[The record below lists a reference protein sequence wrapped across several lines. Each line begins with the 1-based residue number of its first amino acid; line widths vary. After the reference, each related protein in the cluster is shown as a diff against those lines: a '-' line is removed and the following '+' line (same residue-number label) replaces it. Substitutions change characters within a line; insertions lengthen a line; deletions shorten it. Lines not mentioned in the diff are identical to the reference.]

1 MAKCARLS
9 VRIQGDGPA
18 IVFIMGRNAAGKVW
32 DAHQVPSFMAN
43 GWATVTFDNRGV
55 GTNYTPGENIIFD
68 DFVSD
73 VVDIITEY
81 VCEPVFLVGTSLG
94 SRIALT
100 TAARYPQLVRG
111 VVAAAA
117 HARLNPIQS
126 SQAQETATAISALAN
141 IAPGYLAAHTAMMN
155 LSPSTL
161 SDDATCHDW
170 LSLLSFGIDTSTE
183 GLAQQIDADC
193 GADQSAEYRQITAPV
208 LALAYGDDR
217 VIYPQQVQEVAQL
230 IPQATYAELPHAGH
244 FGYLERPKEFNDMVH
259 SFFQA
264 LL

>member
-81 VCEPVFLVGTSLG
+81 VCEPVFLVGT
-94 SRIALT
+94 
-100 TAARYPQLVRG
+100 Q
-111 VVAAAA
+111 
-117 HARLNPIQS
+117 
-126 SQAQETATAISALAN
+126 
-141 IAPGYLAAHTAMMN
+141 
-155 LSPSTL
+155 
-161 SDDATCHDW
+161 
-170 LSLLSFGIDTSTE
+170 
-183 GLAQQIDADC
+183 
-193 GADQSAEYRQITAPV
+193 
-208 LALAYGDDR
+208 
-217 VIYPQQVQEVAQL
+217 
-230 IPQATYAELPHAGH
+230 
-244 FGYLERPKEFNDMVH
+244 
-259 SFFQA
+259 
-264 LL
+264 